1 VNKITLDVKSNDL
14 ETVLLVLNNLKDGL
28 IENIE
33 VDKEGVK
40 NSTAYN
46 PKTNKVIYENEKLDG
61 KYLNPENFKKRLR
74 K

>member
-1 VNKITLDVKSNDL
+1 MNKITLDVKSNDL